1 MKTSRP
7 TPRKLRLSA
16 RADEPIG
23 DREHAFVDGVRVCLQ
38 CNPKGNWY
46 WVLDGELTPTGPF
59 FAPSAMRTR
68 RLCIGTDY
76 AYREGVAGIVS
87 LVIGP
92 VPHR

>member
-38 CNPKGNWY
+38 CNTKGNWY
-46 WVLDGELTPTGPF
+46 WVLDGELSPNGAIFRTERDAGHGGSASEPITPTVKG
-59 FAPSAMRTR
+59 
-68 RLCIGTDY
+68 
-76 AYREGVAGIVS
+76 
-87 LVIGP
+87 
-92 VPHR
+92 

>member
-7 TPRKLRLSA
+7 TPRKLRPSA
-16 RADEPIG
+16 RADEPIS

-59 FAPSAMRTR
+59 RTER
-68 RLCIGTDY
+68 DADRAALHQNRL
-76 AYREGVAGIVS
+76 R
-87 LVIGP
+87 LL
-92 VPHR
+92 